1 MYKKLFM
8 YVFILF
14 LCFDSFAKA
23 SLTQEQKKN
32 LFEQANDYFQQANSA
47 KNSDQAKELYEK
59 AILNFEKII
68 NDGNVKNARL
78 YYNLANAYFLDG
90 TIGKAILNYRRAEK
104 LDSSNENIAKNL
116 AFARSNRIDKVPVNT
131 EKKVLQ
137 TLFFWH
143 YDFSLKM
150 KFILTCIFFGMLC
163 LGAAAAVRFGMVGP
177 LTVIMVICGI
187 LTVLFFS
194 SVIIESRSQSNTTY
208 GVITAQEVVARQ
220 GDGQNY
226 PLSFK
231 ESLHEGTEFRL
242 LESRPRWYHI
252 ELTDNSTGW
261 IPADTADLI

>member
-1 MYKKLFM
+1 MYKKSVIFI
-8 YVFILF
+8 FILF
-14 LCFDSFAKA
+14 LCFGSFAKA

-32 LFEQANDYFQQANSA
+32 LFVQANDYFQLANSA
-47 KNSDQAKELYEK
+47 KAPDQAKELYEK
-59 AILNFEKII
+59 AILSYEKII

-90 TIGKAILNYRRAEK
+90 SIGKAILNYRRAEN
-104 LDSSNENIAKNL
+104 LDSSDENIAKNL

-131 EKKVLQ
+131 EKKVLK

-143 YDFSLKM
+143 YDFSLKT

-163 LGAAAAVRFGMVGP
+163 LGAAAVIRFGFVGP
-177 LTVIMVICGI
+177 LTVIIVVCGI
-187 LTVLFFS
+187 FTILFFS
-194 SVIIESRSQSNTTY
+194 SVVIESRNQSNTTY
-208 GVITAQEVVARQ
+208 GVIVAEEVVARQ

-226 PLSFK
+226 PPSFK

-252 ELTDNSTGW
+252 ELTDNSSAW
-261 IPADTADLI
+261 IPSDAAERI